1 MLLRVLFKIYQTI
14 NMKILRVIINFIGV
28 AVSALA
34 ISSCFD
40 STYSESYTLIAS
52 FEYGKQV
59 TLRPDSTYFSTTGY
73 AIGFN
78 YLAFCHNVD
87 PQTREYKG
95 GFRLSALEGQ
105 IKPIKEDEGDGT
117 QAAAEQP
124 ALDMTWRAHSVPGAN
139 MYMVYYMSQERP
151 DSDIEFLM
159 PTRGTC
165 VLKSCHVTNTAK
177 VAEEIAAKF
186 ERNDKMVL
194 KATGY
199 KDGKQTGTAEIA
211 LADYTQNDKSG
222 QPKDSIVSTWTTF
235 DLSRLQAVDI
245 VKFEI
250 ENPSGKN
257 IPKYFCIDNVVAD
270 IALDL

>member
-1 MLLRVLFKIYQTI
+1 MRTLRG
-14 NMKILRVIINFIGV
+14 IIKFMSI
-28 AVSALA
+28 AVSAFAL
-34 ISSCFD
+34 SSCFD

-59 TLRPDSTYFSTTGY
+59 TLRPDSTYFTTDGY
-73 AIGFN
+73 AIGYN
-78 YLAFCHNVD
+78 YLAFCHDTD
-87 PQTREYKG
+87 PQTKEFRG
-95 GFRLSALEGQ
+95 GFRLSALE
-105 IKPIKEDEGDGT
+105 EDEGDGT
-117 QAAAEQP
+117 QTAAEQP

-186 ERNDKMVL
+186 ERNDKVVL

-222 QPKDSIVSTWTTF
+222 QPKDSIVSKWTTF

-270 IALDL
+270 IALEL

>member
-1 MLLRVLFKIYQTI
+1 MRTLRG
-14 NMKILRVIINFIGV
+14 IIKFMSI

-117 QAAAEQP
+117 QTAAEQP

-165 VLKSCHVTNTAK
+165 VMKACQVTNTAK
-177 VAEEIAAKF
+177 VAENIAAKF
-186 ERNDKMVL
+186 ERGDKLLL
-194 KATGY
+194 KAVGY
-199 KDGKQTGTAEIA
+199 KDGKETGTAEME

-222 QPKDSIVSTWTTF
+222 QPKDSIVSAWTTF
-235 DLSRLQAVDI
+235 DLSKLQVVDKI
-245 VKFEI
+245 KFEL
-250 ENPSGKN
+250 ENLSGKS
-257 IPKYFCIDNVVAD
+257 IPMYFCVDNVVAD

>member
-1 MLLRVLFKIYQTI
+1 M
-14 NMKILRVIINFIGV
+14 
-28 AVSALA
+28 
-34 ISSCFD
+34 
-40 STYSESYTLIAS
+40 
-52 FEYGKQV
+52 
-59 TLRPDSTYFSTTGY
+59 
-73 AIGFN
+73 
-78 YLAFCHNVD
+78 
-87 PQTREYKG
+87 
-95 GFRLSALEGQ
+95 
-105 IKPIKEDEGDGT
+105 
-117 QAAAEQP
+117 
-124 ALDMTWRAHSVPGAN
+124 
-139 MYMVYYMSQERP
+139 
-151 DSDIEFLM
+151 
-159 PTRGTC
+159 
-165 VLKSCHVTNTAK
+165 TNTAK